1 MVLGGR
7 FQVSGF
13 KFQVSEIQVSCFT
26 FLGANAVS
34 ANAKGDVVDV
44 SDTACRVPTA
54 TTSPLS
60 FPFSPP
66 LPSVLC
72 YLLSVLCHLYSLI
85 CTLPLLTS
93 PPPFSAFT
101 FSFLDYFYYLC
112 RDYEA
117 KKHSKDK
124 QGSTNDNKREETTSA
139 VARIAIIIH
148 SHIPVGGMVLR

>member
-1 MVLGGR
+1 MPCPYCQHFNLTLCHTPSPCLRGGE
-7 FQVSGF
+7 VSGHLTRETRNL
-13 KFQVSEIQVSCFT
+13 KHETLNLPHI
-26 FLGANAVS
+26 
-34 ANAKGDVVDV
+34 
-44 SDTACRVPTA
+44 
-54 TTSPLS
+54 
-60 FPFSPP
+60 SPP

-72 YLLSVLCHLYSLI
+72 HLYSVICHLYSLI

-139 VARIAIIIH
+139 VAHIAIIVH

>member
-1 MVLGGR
+1 MQKKTMSGERRAMSFQFSVFRFPFISYPLPLRVL
-7 FQVSGF
+7 
-13 KFQVSEIQVSCFT
+13 
-26 FLGANAVS
+26 
-34 ANAKGDVVDV
+34 
-44 SDTACRVPTA
+44 
-54 TTSPLS
+54 PLS
-60 FPFSPP
+60 QGEKASVHLKPETLDLPHFSPP

-72 YLLSVLCHLYSLI
+72 YLLSVICTLYSVI
-85 CTLPLLTS
+85 YFCTLPLLTS

-148 SHIPVGGMVLR
+148 SHIPVGSMVLR

>member
-1 MVLGGR
+1 M
-7 FQVSGF
+7 
-13 KFQVSEIQVSCFT
+13 
-26 FLGANAVS
+26 S
-34 ANAKGDVVDV
+34 ANAKDDVVDV

-54 TTSPLS
+54 NTSPLS

-72 YLLSVLCHLYSLI
+72 YLLSVLCHLYSVICTLSSVLSHLYSLICTLSSVLSHLYSLI

-124 QGSTNDNKREETTSA
+124 QGSTNDNKREETSSA
-139 VARIAIIIH
+139 VARIAIIVH